1 MTVLEA
7 TNVHKRFGDEQ
18 VLRGIDML
26 VEEGEIV
33 LLMGP
38 NGVGKSVFMSCLAG
52 SNRITEGSITL
63 FDSYDPVEARSMMSV
78 MKQGEMTVP
87 DLTGR
92 ENIEFYRGLHP
103 RGTGDV
109 EQILERLEMEDDA
122 DRLVRSYSGGMK
134 RKIEVAIALSVDV
147 PLYLLDEPVAE
158 LDLSMIRVL
167 HDMILER
174 RETGAAFL
182 ITSHTPLDAQIAD
195 RIAFVQ
201 HGRIVTSSAPEA
213 LLETLPRVLRIRG
226 GVPPE
231 ELLVG
236 GRAFHRGD
244 EVRGFLSEGTSLTD
258 VKSAQ
263 DANFESALVEIDRP
277 SYTDLFN
284 FYTYLEP
291 SVMDGIQPVAEQ

>member
-1 MTVLEA
+1 MTILEA
-7 TNVHKRFGDEQ
+7 TNVHKQFGEEQ

-26 VEEGEIV
+26 VEDGEIV

-52 SNRITEGSITL
+52 SSRITDGSITL
-63 FDSYDPVEARSMMSV
+63 FDSYDPVEAQSMMSV
-78 MKQGEMTVP
+78 MKQGEMTDP

-92 ENIEFYRGLHP
+92 ENVEFYRRLHP
-103 RGTGDV
+103 RGVDNI
-109 EQILERLEMEDDA
+109 ERLLERLEMEDDA
-122 DRLVRSYSGGMK
+122 DRLVRTYSGGMK

-174 RETGAAFL
+174 REAGATFL

-195 RIAFVQ
+195 RIAFIQ
-201 HGRIVTSSAPEA
+201 YGRVVKNSAPDA
-213 LLETLPRVLRIRG
+213 LLKTLPRVLRVRG
-226 GVPPE
+226 GVPPK

-236 GRAFHRGD
+236 GRTFHRGD
-244 EVRGFLSEGTSLTD
+244 EVRGFLPKGTSLD
-258 VKSAQ
+258 DAKSTL
-263 DANFESALVEIDRP
+263 DANSENALVEIDRP
-277 SYTDLFN
+277 SYTDMFN
-284 FYTYLEP
+284 YYTYLEP
-291 SVMDGIQPVAEQ
+291 SITDENPFAIKQ

>member
-1 MTVLEA
+1 
-7 TNVHKRFGDEQ
+7 
-18 VLRGIDML
+18 
-26 VEEGEIV
+26 
-33 LLMGP
+33 MGP
-38 NGVGKSVFMSCLAG
+38 NGVGKSVLMSCLAG
-52 SNRITEGSITL
+52 SSRITDGSITL
-63 FDSYDPVEARSMMSV
+63 FDSYDPVEAQSMMSV
-78 MKQGEMTVP
+78 MKQGEMTDP

-92 ENIEFYRGLHP
+92 ENVEFYRRLHP
-103 RGTGDV
+103 RGAGDV
-109 EQILERLEMEDDA
+109 GRILERLEMEDDA
-122 DRLVRSYSGGMK
+122 DRLVRTYSGGMK

-174 RETGAAFL
+174 REAGAAFL

-201 HGRIVTSSAPEA
+201 NGRIVKSSAPDA
-213 LLETLPRVLRIRG
+213 LLETLPSVLRVRG

-244 EVRGFLSEGTSLTD
+244 EVRGFLPEGTSLD
-258 VKSAQ
+258 DAKSAL
-263 DANFESALVEIDRP
+263 DASYEYALVEIDRP
-277 SYTDLFN
+277 SYTDMFN
-284 FYTYLEP
+284 YYTYLEP
-291 SVMDGIQPVAEQ
+291 SAAEGIPPIVK